1 MKQLLETLHSY
12 RHEGYR
18 CVVVEAVY
26 TSLCVDG
33 KGGGGLQTGENSGM
47 SQGEFEEAGEDPC
60 QALTTAPGMP
70 SCPSALLG
78 DHRSESSLYTVQ
90 VKT

>member
-1 MKQLLETLHSY
+1 M
-12 RHEGYR
+12 
-18 CVVVEAVY
+18 
-26 TSLCVDG
+26 DG

-47 SQGEFEEAGEDPC
+47 SQGEFEETGEDPC